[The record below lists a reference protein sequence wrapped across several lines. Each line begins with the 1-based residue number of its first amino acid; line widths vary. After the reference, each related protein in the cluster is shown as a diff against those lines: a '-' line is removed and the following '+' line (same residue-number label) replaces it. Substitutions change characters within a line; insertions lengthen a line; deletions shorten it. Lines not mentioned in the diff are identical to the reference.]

1 MLTYTTGGSLTQT
14 LASLASAGS
23 ARECTVVSNTAN
35 RYDDVQVN
43 YTFTMQTGTAPG
55 GDKSIYIYFYS
66 ASSGTDYTNNAT
78 GTDAAITV
86 SQPNNFF
93 GPAVVTTQSSA
104 SAAGANIYNMTIPS
118 VATFFSGIMPQQWGT
133 IVQNSTGMLFSAAE
147 GSHIKAFVGIVFS
160 TS

>member
-1 MLTYTTGGSLTQT
+1 MLVYTTGGSLTQS

-23 ARECTVVSNTAN
+23 ARECTVVSNTAT
-35 RYDDVQVN
+35 RYDDVQIN
-43 YTFTMQTGTAPG
+43 YTFTMQTGTAPA

-78 GTDAAITV
+78 GSDASIAI
-86 SQPNNFF
+86 SSPNNFF

-104 SAAGANIYNMTIPS
+104 SAASANIIPYTIPS
-118 VATFFSGIMPQQWGT
+118 VAAYFGGIMPQQWGT
-133 IVQNSTGMLFSAAE
+133 IVQNSTAMLFSASE
-147 GSHIKAFVGIVFS
+147 GSHIKLFVGVNFS